1 MAIILIA
8 FAGSCS
14 NEKSNEQTKEL
25 PDRMASEFRNIRK
38 IAVLKQLTDL
48 QTDFN
53 PFFSPDGE
61 RIYFTRLLVLSQPD
75 STDKSFDAEEEYFSM
90 DYKNNRLF
98 ILEDKPI
105 MQTVEKIPRDSLPKM
120 VMDDPLFG
128 IHAPGGIYFTAQSKS
143 RLNCLNIYKII
154 DDSLIQITYGK
165 SASFLEMVSPDE
177 RYLVFYYGEKL
188 NTLVVI
194 DLQTGL
200 FYEIPKNSDL
210 QDRCDYYP
218 DFSPDGKYM
227 VFLRSGNL
235 YYKDKSAFG
244 NLWLVEFNENS
255 D

>member
-1 MAIILIA
+1 
-8 FAGSCS
+8 
-14 NEKSNEQTKEL
+14 
-25 PDRMASEFRNIRK
+25 
-38 IAVLKQLTDL
+38 
-48 QTDFN
+48 
-53 PFFSPDGE
+53 
-61 RIYFTRLLVLSQPD
+61 
-75 STDKSFDAEEEYFSM
+75 M

-98 ILEDKPI
+98 ILENKPV
-105 MQTVEKIPRDSLPKM
+105 MQTIKKIPRDSLPKM
-120 VMDDPLFG
+120 VMDNPLFG

-143 RLNCLNIYKII
+143 RLNCLNIYKIVH
-154 DDSLIQITYGK
+154 DSLVQLTYGK

-188 NTLVVI
+188 NTLVVM

-210 QDRCDYYP
+210 PDQRDYYP

-244 NLWLVEFNENS
+244 NLWLVEFNEDSN
-255 D
+255 